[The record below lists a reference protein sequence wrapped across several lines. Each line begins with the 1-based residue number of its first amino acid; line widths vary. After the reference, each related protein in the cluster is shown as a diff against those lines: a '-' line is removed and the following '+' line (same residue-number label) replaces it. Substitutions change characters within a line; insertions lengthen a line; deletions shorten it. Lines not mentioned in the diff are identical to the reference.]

1 MSWTS
6 VHVFF
11 PDLSRAY
18 NIELLRVDYN
28 RNNLRGNKN
37 HFELAEGSS
46 YQGFKLLRV
55 KLQ

>member
-37 HFELAEGSS
+37 HFELVEGSS